1 MMFFAYPEPPYI
13 LKKKKKRKWTYS
25 YIDSTLSDNNKYVK
39 LLKLSWKV
47 WLTNY
52 NTIQRGLI
60 QGERL
65 NRIIVK

>member
-1 MMFFAYPEPPYI
+1 M
-13 LKKKKKRKWTYS
+13 
-25 YIDSTLSDNNKYVK
+25 DSTLSDNNKYAK